1 MKRHLLSSLD
11 PSLVIFRTSGACSF
25 VNRTVKA
32 FRIKLNMQTACLSG
46 NSSRIS
52 KYIFFV
58 LLGALLVTP
67 LWIVRYPPLVDYPN
81 HLARSFV
88 LAHLND
94 PKFDFNRFY
103 AADWGLYPYVLADVL
118 TSGLQRLI
126 GIDLAGRTILSFC
139 VLGLPMAILFFL
151 RHANPE
157 ASYLALWGPVITYN
171 PCFLTG
177 FISSELS
184 VSLCF
189 LAVGLWLS
197 YLYRPDLL
205 KWCALL
211 VLMTVLYLT
220 HLIGFGMAGLIVT
233 VYGLI
238 ARRSLREMLRSLAL
252 FIPGATMYL
261 IWQLPLKN
269 AVGFDYTAWDLHWKL
284 AGLAFPLRG
293 YSKLLDIFTLLVV
306 IGCIVT
312 VSWRNPSI
320 RWNRRWLA
328 VAAVLFA
335 VYWVIPAK
343 YGVGGGNVDVRI
355 PEFLFI
361 IVLAAIKPG
370 RWKNV
375 LIATAVLLF
384 AIRIGYVGYHF
395 TQEETRLE
403 RLATSFST
411 IPAHARV
418 MPLLRFSEEGPYARR
433 GEVHLW
439 AYGIIE
445 KGWFSPALFHIRGIQ
460 PISLR
465 HEIYCIKESCSPLV
479 DREPDW
485 GRVSREY
492 DYVWAYDL
500 PEYDSQLKAIGS
512 CIFSEN
518 KIRVFHMENVS
529 TTGSTGASTSA
540 RSLDQAS
547 M

>member
-1 MKRHLLSSLD
+1 LTVL
-11 PSLVIFRTSGACSF
+11 LVIFHASGTRPF
-25 VNRTVKA
+25 VNRTVQA
-32 FRIKLNMQTACLSG
+32 FQIKLNMQTACLHWS
-46 NSSRIS
+46 SSRIS
-52 KYIFFV
+52 KCVFFV

-67 LWIVRYPPLVDYPN
+67 LWMVRYPPLVDYPN

-94 PKFDFNRFY
+94 PKFGFNQFY

-118 TSGLQRLI
+118 ASGLQRLI
-126 GIDLAGRTILSFC
+126 GIDLAGRAILSLC
-139 VLGLPMAILFFL
+139 VLGLPLAILFFL

-157 ASYLALWGPVITYN
+157 ASYLAVWGPVIAYN

-197 YLYRPDLL
+197 YLYRPGLL

-220 HLIGFGMAGLIVT
+220 HLIGFGVAGLIVT
-233 VYGLI
+233 VYGLT
-238 ARRSLREMLRSLAL
+238 ARLSLREMLCSLAL
-252 FIPGATMYL
+252 FVPGATMYL
-261 IWQLPLKN
+261 VWQLPLKN
-269 AVGFDYTAWDLHWKL
+269 AVGFDYTTWDLHWKL

-293 YSKLLDIFTLLVV
+293 YSKSLDLFTLVAV
-306 IGCIVT
+306 IGCV
-312 VSWRNPSI
+312 VAVVWRNPSI
-320 RWNRRWLA
+320 RWNFRWLG
-328 VAAVLFA
+328 VAAVVFA
-335 VYWVIPAK
+335 FYWVIPAK
-343 YGVGGGNVDVRI
+343 YGLGGGNVDVRI
-355 PEFLFI
+355 PQFLFI
-361 IVLAAIKPG
+361 ILLATMKPG
-370 RWKNV
+370 GWKRV
-375 LIATAVLLF
+375 LIATAILLF

-395 TQEETRLE
+395 VQEETRLE

-445 KGWFSPALFHIRGIQ
+445 KGWLSPALFHIKGIQ

-465 HEIYCIKESCSPLV
+465 NDIYCVKEGCGPLV

-485 GRVSREY
+485 GRVSRDY

-512 CIFSEN
+512 CIFSES

-529 TTGSTGASTSA
+529 TSGSTGPGTLA

-547 M
+547 MQ